1 MANGSSTGLAARA
14 SSSREASSRG
24 TIDVPCTIDLEQSP
38 DSLHAYVDLDGIVVG
53 PGDEVI
59 VHDAPTSIA
68 FGERAVLERTATV
81 RRAGPLQRFWAHI
94 EGYLELTE
102 LYEVSFSD
110 GRAQ

>member
-1 MANGSSTGLAARA
+1 MANGSSKGLAE
-14 SSSREASSRG
+14 RE
-24 TIDVPCTIDLEQSP
+24 TIVPCTIDLEQSP

-59 VHDAPTSIA
+59 VHDAPTSIP

-81 RRAGPLQRFWAHI
+81 RRAGPVQRLWAHI